1 MTKQTKPVVKGRDRE
16 LREKAF
22 ELLDEG
28 WTSEE
33 AAELLDVKH
42 MTVAGWMS
50 WRTRGH
56 YDDETPQPRVP
67 DIRIERALRE
77 KRKTRAHG

>member
-1 MTKQTKPVVKGRDRE
+1 MAEHELPDAD

-22 ELLDEG
+22 ALIDEG

-33 AAELLDVKH
+33 AAELLGIKK
-42 MTVAGWMS
+42 MTVAGWLS

-56 YDDETPQPRVP
+56 YDETGAPHV
-67 DIRIERALRE
+67 E
-77 KRKTRAHG
+77 THVH